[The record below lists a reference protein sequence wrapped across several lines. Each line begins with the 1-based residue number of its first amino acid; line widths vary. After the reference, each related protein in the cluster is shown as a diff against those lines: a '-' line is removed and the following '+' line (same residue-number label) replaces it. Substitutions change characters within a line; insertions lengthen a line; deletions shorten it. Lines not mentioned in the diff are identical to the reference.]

1 MIKKNIPKI
10 LEHKGFRF
18 LICGGITAAFNVIL
32 LEGLIKSLKIA
43 TALGRNLANVLAIEV
58 SLIFSF
64 WVYKLWVWS
73 ESSWNWRTI
82 IFREIILYH
91 ASMVLV
97 ISLRIFL
104 IFPILDWL
112 GVPSIVNTLIGIALG
127 SIISY
132 FFSDRIVFKD

>member
-1 MIKKNIPKI
+1 MAKKIANF
-10 LEHKGFRF
+10 LENKGFRF
-18 LICGGITAAFNVIL
+18 IICGGITAAFNVIL
-32 LEGLIKSLKIA
+32 LEGLIKSLNIA

-73 ESSWNWRTI
+73 QSSWNWRTI

-91 ASMVLV
+91 ASMLFV

-104 IFPILDWL
+104 IFPLLDWL
-112 GVPSIVNTLIGIALG
+112 GVKSIVNTLIGIALG